1 MRSSPGNVRRNFML
15 CLTSTFLSLIL
26 RRMTLQHISNMRIA
40 IDNPVRTVT
49 IGSKSHTMKI
59 VFFLALQVLHA
70 ISNRRRAIV
79 YCLMWSLFLS
89 PAVATSVSAHPLGN
103 FTINH
108 YARLEVGMTEV
119 QLYLVYDFAEIPT
132 FQEKQTLDQNG
143 DETISNAESIEYL
156 ASSLDK
162 LGANLSLVIQD
173 QPAVLSLVPNSAQLA
188 LLPGQG
194 GLEIMQIRARY
205 STPLDPNAF
214 PLKIRYRDDNYSE
227 RIGWRE
233 IVAKPAKEITITK
246 SNVRDTETSDELRNY
261 PQDLLSNPLND
272 REANFSVARGT
283 SPNAPATFDPQTGN
297 NTTLI
302 VAISAGVI
310 TVGILLAIFLLLR
323 RNHSPTA

>member
-1 MRSSPGNVRRNFML
+1 MNIDL
-15 CLTSTFLSLIL
+15 FLI
-26 RRMTLQHISNMRIA
+26 
-40 IDNPVRTVT
+40 
-49 IGSKSHTMKI
+49 
-59 VFFLALQVLHA
+59 FQVLHT
-70 ISNRRRAIV
+70 ISNPRRAIV
-79 YCLMWSLFLS
+79 CCLTCSLCLFATL
-89 PAVATSVSAHPLGN
+89 ATSVSAHPLGN

-108 YARLEVGMTEV
+108 YARLEVAVTEV

-143 DETISNAESIEYL
+143 DGTITNAESTQYL
-156 ASSLDK
+156 VSSLDK

-173 QPAVLSLVPNSAQLA
+173 QSAVLSLVPNSAQLA

-233 IVAKPAKEITITK
+233 IVAKPAKGITITK
-246 SNVRDTETSDELRNY
+246 SNVRNTETSDELRNY

-272 REANFSVARGT
+272 REANFSVARGA
-283 SPNAPATFDPQTGN
+283 SPHAPATFDPQTGN

-302 VAISAGVI
+302 IAISAGVI
-310 TVGILLAIFLLLR
+310 TVGVLLAIFLLLR
-323 RNHSPTA
+323 RKHSPTT